1 MGGSTVQSM
10 CSEVRCSEGAAPG
23 VRCTCIPCLAERQ
36 PCLPNPCLHGAEC
49 TEVETVKGGVP
60 NCQCSGTGY
69 RGDICEVGV
78 VSIPSLPLL
87 TVGET
92 HSFIVS
98 AKPDS
103 DLTVEF
109 DSKLRFRP
117 NVLTFSPRMTE
128 MTVNVTPSSV
138 GVYTVSTKLT
148 GTNSFNYDTPPDMT
162 VVVRSTVPVKD
173 VDEILSPGCCSNE
186 SESVHSC
193 LGTSSTITFYST
205 CRHQT
210 HRWENGA
217 RILEGTS
224 FTTAGELSLPLSLR
238 SVLLQ
243 SSGARGISF
252 QMSPYESEDGVSR
265 CSPCGE
271 QECSS
276 QWDCSCYDPTP
287 SIAYYLQQESL
298 AKTYLQNIAPL
309 LPSWMKLKAVSSD
322 RPYDDL
328 SYRVELV
335 DSEDLLKIP
344 QCRGFFSTKNVDFGT
359 YSVLVY
365 SGTFMVSVG
374 EDVIS
379 HTPSANDALCVA
391 VNLCD
396 GKESPVY
403 ISLPT
408 ELRFEQFSAL
418 DRLSMAGW
426 KLEKVSGLIVTSSNT
441 PLEYY
446 WEKADLVMNAEVS
459 FAGRQGGTS
468 LDLSFNGLVRLNTTT
483 PLTQVSYW

>member
-1 MGGSTVQSM
+1 MYINTLYSV
-10 CSEVRCSEGAAPG
+10 CSEVRCSQGA
-23 VRCTCIPCLAERQ
+23 VHWVMCTCIPCPAERQ

-78 VSIPSLPLL
+78 VSIPTLPLL

-92 HSFIVS
+92 HTFIVS

-109 DSKLRFRP
+109 DSRLGFTP
-117 NVLTFSPRMTE
+117 NVFTFTPWMTE
-128 MTVNVTPSSV
+128 VTVSVTPSSV
-138 GVYTVSTKLT
+138 DVYIVNTRLT
-148 GTNSFNYDTPPDMT
+148 GTDAYIYDTPPEVT
-162 VVVRSTVPVKD
+162 IVVQDTTPFKD
-173 VDEILSPGCCSNE
+173 VNKTLSPGCCSNE
-186 SESVHSC
+186 SESIHSC

-210 HRWENGA
+210 HIWEDGA

-252 QMSPYESEDGVSR
+252 QMSPYESEDGTSQ
-265 CSPCGE
+265 CTPCGE

-276 QWDCSCYDPTP
+276 EWDCSCYDPTP

-309 LPSWMKLKAVSSD
+309 LPSWMKLEAVGSD
-322 RPYDDL
+322 RLYDDL
-328 SYRVELV
+328 SFRVELV
-335 DSEDLLKIP
+335 DSEDLYRIP

-374 EDVIS
+374 EDTIS

-408 ELRFEQFSAL
+408 DFRFEQFSAL
-418 DRLSMAGW
+418 NRLSIVGW
-426 KLEKVSGLIVTSSNT
+426 KLEKVSGLIVTSST

-446 WEKADLVMNAEVS
+446 WEKADLMMNAEVS
-459 FAGRQGGTS
+459 FTGRQGGTS